1 MRLQSCDKLHIDV
14 AILDPGTQAPMW
26 RFTGFYGE
34 PRRELRG
41 RSWDCLKFLNTQSE
55 LPWLCTGDFNKVL
68 EAHEQFG
75 GQSRSE
81 RQMDGFREAVQV
93 CGLMDL
99 GFIGLPYTWDNRQ
112 EGSNNVKVR
121 LDRGLANPAFLDLFR
136 DTKVWH
142 VQTTESDHCCLLL
155 ECFRAKPSG
164 RRARRRFRYENMW
177 RRDPSYT
184 LAVESAWQEPD
195 DQASMSQLANRLGE
209 LGRSLSDWDHT
220 TFGSVRKNLAKLRK
234 DLERIRGQ
242 SLGTGPS
249 RDERRVMKQ
258 ISEMLSRE
266 EEMEKQRSRVE
277 WLREG
282 DRNTAFFQAKSRER
296 AKCNQINALLRAD
309 GVRVSEQADIEEMA
323 RQFYTELFTAQELL
337 ETDTI
342 LNCVPR
348 KVTPQMNEELMKPF
362 AAEEVHSALF
372 MMGPNKA
379 PGPDGFTAG
388 FFQYHWHLL
397 GPSITRAVLNF
408 LNGGELPSEVNMTTI
423 VLIPKIKNPQ
433 EMKNFRP
440 ISLCNVIYKI
450 CSKILANRLR
460 CFLDEIISEEQSAF
474 VPGRLITDNML
485 IAYECT
491 HYLKRKKGKLSACAV
506 KLDMAKAY
514 DRFEWV
520 YLQRMMLRL
529 GFHEVFVSLVMR
541 CVTSVSLSVRVNGVL
556 TEPFRPTRGIR
567 QGDPISPYLFLLCAE
582 GLSSLLKSRGPVYL
596 SRGVRVGIHAPWI
609 SHLLFADDC
618 IVFSE
623 ASQRGASR
631 L

>member
-1 MRLQSCDKLHIDV
+1 
-14 AILDPGTQAPMW
+14 
-26 RFTGFYGE
+26 
-34 PRRELRG
+34 
-41 RSWDCLKFLNTQSE
+41 
-55 LPWLCTGDFNKVL
+55 
-68 EAHEQFG
+68 
-75 GQSRSE
+75 
-81 RQMDGFREAVQV
+81 
-93 CGLMDL
+93 
-99 GFIGLPYTWDNRQ
+99 
-112 EGSNNVKVR
+112 
-121 LDRGLANPAFLDLFR
+121 
-136 DTKVWH
+136 
-142 VQTTESDHCCLLL
+142 
-155 ECFRAKPSG
+155 
-164 RRARRRFRYENMW
+164 
-177 RRDPSYT
+177 
-184 LAVESAWQEPD
+184 
-195 DQASMSQLANRLGE
+195 
-209 LGRSLSDWDHT
+209 
-220 TFGSVRKNLAKLRK
+220 
-234 DLERIRGQ
+234 
-242 SLGTGPS
+242 
-249 RDERRVMKQ
+249 
-258 ISEMLSRE
+258 
-266 EEMEKQRSRVE
+266 
-277 WLREG
+277 
-282 DRNTAFFQAKSRER
+282 
-296 AKCNQINALLRAD
+296 
-309 GVRVSEQADIEEMA
+309 MA
-323 RQFYTELFTAQELL
+323 RQFYTELFTAQALL

-514 DRFEWV
+514 DRVDWV

-529 GFHEVFVSLVMR
+529 GFHEDFVSLVMR
-541 CVTSVSLSVRVNGVL
+541 CVTLVSLSVRVNGVL

-631 L
+631 LQEILDIYGRGSGQLVNRDKSAIFFSKNCLDEAKAEVRLALNIDTEVLAEKYLGLPTAMGRSTSEAFEFIPTRIKKLIGTWSGREASQAGREVLLKSVAQAIPTYSMSCFLLSKTTGKKMRSPIANYWWGGSAGSKHIHWQNWERLTYPKALGGMGFRDLRNFNLAMLGKQGWRLMDKPDSLCARVLKGRYYHEGDS